1 MPGLNYEAKLTL
13 VQRMVDNGQAY
24 RTFKEIIIPANGTF
38 DLSIKNGEYA
48 VGLYSRLLITDQPM
62 IRYEVRTGAT
72 ITGYTGEPIPI
83 RPLNAMNQTPSK
95 NTFRQCTQ
103 SALGELADIDIVPG
117 QAGSG
122 SNASGAV
129 YGDADDL
136 KVLPPNDEFLLHFS
150 NPNNTQSKVLIYL
163 KWFEVPADIWE

>member
-24 RTFKEIIIPANGTF
+24 RTFKEIIIPANGTL

-72 ITGYTGEPIPI
+72 ITGYTGDPIPI
-83 RPLNAMNQTPSK
+83 RPLNAMKQTPSK
-95 NTFRQCTQ
+95 NIFRECTQ
-103 SALGELADIDIVPG
+103 SDIGELTDIDIVPG
-117 QAGSG
+117 QTGSG
-122 SNASGAV
+122 SNSSGQV
-129 YGDADDL
+129 YGDAEDI
-136 KVLPPNDEFLLHFS
+136 KILPPEQEFLLHFS
-150 NPNNTQSKVLIYL
+150 NPNNVQSKVLIYL
-163 KWFEVPADIWE
+163 KWFEVPSNIWQ